1 MHFSLFGC
9 CQGALKF
16 ATASA
21 ITASSSHGSAKNLHC
36 DFSARPGTG
45 AWRALS
51 EEVAATHPPV
61 AMLPVRRLLS
71 EKLVVCDANCDFS
84 ARPGTGASPHPAFP
98 ILQAVVLARRIHNA
112 IGHLGIILLEAQ
124 LAATPKPVME

>member
-21 ITASSSHGSAKNLHC
+21 ITASSSHGS
-36 DFSARPGTG
+36 
-45 AWRALS
+45 
-51 EEVAATHPPV
+51 
-61 AMLPVRRLLS
+61 
-71 EKLVVCDANCDFS
+71 
-84 ARPGTGASPHPAFP
+84 AFP